1 MILLHVDSCP
11 TTSGDISWT
20 ELGNYCYHV
29 SEDKLTWYDAQYYCF
44 AQGGFL
50 AEIMSGAEETL
61 LDSFLSE
68 AGTYWLGLSDSGHE
82 GR

>member
-20 ELGNYCYHV
+20 ELGNNCYHV